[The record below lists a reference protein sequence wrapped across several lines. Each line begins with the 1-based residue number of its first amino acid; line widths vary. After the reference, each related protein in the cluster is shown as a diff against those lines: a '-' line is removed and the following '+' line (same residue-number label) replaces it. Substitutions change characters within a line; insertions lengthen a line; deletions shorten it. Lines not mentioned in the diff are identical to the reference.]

1 MGYTEISSTISL
13 TTTSGHT
20 REQLD
25 QAKQGKQERQIDGFL
40 NTKILQRAFRS
51 ALVSLLV
58 CSLALCLVSNEANAI
73 DQAPNN
79 LRNYHQASHD
89 EQLRALEADLSSILQ
104 QNEGGGNDKL
114 LAEAIINRWMVDNL
128 TGPGLLNGNNN
139 ANEQQLDGADLMS
152 IGDAQPGAGEL
163 VLSEFAGQES
173 AANPDQQQTDGQAY
187 PNGLEVM
194 RLRRLLSMLQNY
206 ENTLTSGSAGQNF
219 APFPLLPNS
228 QVATMKRAAMRMG
241 AYLQPRNSQAAGYGR
256 DSFGFGLGKRGPG
269 RQVGLI
275 PAASSILR
283 FGDSL
288 STGGGGMQPVGSLG
302 KRPSAHRFDFG
313 LGKRVASVSVK
324 ALCDLNTF
332 EI

>member
-1 MGYTEISSTISL
+1 MGYTKLSSTTSL
-13 TTTSGHT
+13 TTTSGRT

-25 QAKQGKQERQIDGFL
+25 QVKQGKQDLQVDGFL
-40 NTKILQRAFRS
+40 NSRILQRALRS
-51 ALVSLLV
+51 ALLSLLV
-58 CSLALCLVSNEANAI
+58 SSLALCLAFNGANAI
-73 DQAPNN
+73 DQGSNN
-79 LRNYHQASHD
+79 LRNYHQGTHD

-104 QNEGGGNDKL
+104 QNEALPGGGNDKL

-139 ANEQQLDGADLMS
+139 ANEQPLDGVDLMN

-163 VLSEFAGQES
+163 VLNDFASAES
-173 AANPDQQQTDGQAY
+173 GLNSDQQQADGQAY

-194 RLRRLLSMLQNY
+194 RLRKLLSMLQNY
-206 ENTLTSGSAGQNF
+206 ENSLTSGSTGQNF

-283 FGDSL
+283 LGDSL
-288 STGGGGMQPVGSLG
+288 GSGGGGMQPVGSLG

-313 LGKRVASVSVK
+313 LGKRVASVS
-324 ALCDLNTF
+324 
-332 EI
+332 